1 MNTRALLCLPTI
13 VLILTATCLGAEAPS
28 APQPVQSPSED
39 ILASA
44 DASSSV
50 PSAAPVQPAAGNNVQ
65 PVLPTSTSRR
75 DVSVARQVSY
85 GVSQPAAPFDRPDDN
100 ILVIA
105 GPNAQPQDVTAIV
118 EDLAVMGR
126 IIYTKVRSPQQVSRD
141 NRLYVYT
148 LGGDYLGVTEAMY
161 LDGFGA
167 MFMLKVDF
175 PLLPPPEQQAKPEE
189 PKGDQVWL
197 EARRQMVEPP
207 GEKPQTRARLKPYE
221 AGKVEQF
228 KSNLIKTL
236 KHASN
241 IRSLKS
247 DDCVTLVV
255 KAPRAVAA
263 AQPEKAATTA
273 TRRVV
278 RPDEQGAWSIL
289 EETLVSEAEL
299 PSLTVLTIR
308 AKKSDTDDYAQGKLD
323 DKAFGQKCQII
334 TY

>member
-1 MNTRALLCLPTI
+1 
-13 VLILTATCLGAEAPS
+13 
-28 APQPVQSPSED
+28 
-39 ILASA
+39 
-44 DASSSV
+44 
-50 PSAAPVQPAAGNNVQ
+50 
-65 PVLPTSTSRR
+65 
-75 DVSVARQVSY
+75 
-85 GVSQPAAPFDRPDDN
+85 
-100 ILVIA
+100 
-105 GPNAQPQDVTAIV
+105 VTAIV

>member
-28 APQPVQSPSED
+28 APQPVHSPSED
-39 ILASA
+39 VSASA

-50 PSAAPVQPAAGNNVQ
+50 PSAAPVQQPAGYNVRQ
-65 PVLPTSTSRR
+65 VLPTGR
-75 DVSVARQVSY
+75 SVRAPTPVAYSI
-85 GVSQPAAPFDRPDDN
+85 SSPAAPFDRPDDN

-105 GPNAQPQDVTAIV
+105 GPNALPQDVTAIV
-118 EDLAVMGR
+118 EDLAVMRR
-126 IIYTKVRSPQQVSRD
+126 IIDTKIRSPQQVSRD
-141 NRLYVYT
+141 SRLRVIT
-148 LGGDYLGVTEAMY
+148 LGSDYLGVTDAMY

-167 MFMLKVDF
+167 MFTLKVDF
-175 PLLPPPEQQAKPEE
+175 PLLPPPEQQAKPEQ

-207 GEKPQTRARLKPYE
+207 GEKPQTRAKLKPYE
-221 AGKVEQF
+221 APKVEQF

-241 IRSLKS
+241 VRVLKS

-255 KAPRAVAA
+255 KAPRAAAA
-263 AQPEKAATTA
+263 AQPEKAATTT

-278 RPDEQGAWSIL
+278 QPDEWQALTIY
-289 EETLVSEAEL
+289 EEMGLDEGGS

-308 AKKSDTDDYAQGKLD
+308 AKKSDIDDYAQGKLD